1 MTESLQPS
9 HETPFRGLRV
19 LDFGQGVAS
28 PYAGYLL
35 AANGADVI
43 KVEPREGDW
52 SRRLGTTYGSQSA
65 LSAVYNRGKR
75 GLALNLKQ
83 PEAIELA
90 LKLAAQ
96 ADVVIEGFRPG
107 VMERLGLGYEA
118 LSRENPRLI
127 YLSISGFG
135 QQGPYAQRPCS
146 DSVAQAF
153 SGLVSVNVGADGVPH
168 RVGATLSD
176 VCTGLYGFQAVST
189 ALFARATVGKG
200 RRIDISLTESTAAL
214 LGHKFAEYALEGGV
228 PRLLNVPAGSYRTS
242 DGWLMVTLVTEAQ
255 YVRLCSVLSREDLA
269 KEARFANFA
278 LRADCAEELGA
289 ELRYV
294 FATDTTESWLSR
306 LQGADII
313 ADRILNPSEWLAN
326 EHVVATRAALR
337 TETPG
342 VGAVFAARTPGMAGD
357 NEGSLCPSPDVGQG
371 SQSISSGL
379 WSLVNKI
386 SSPAAPRR

>member
-1 MTESLQPS
+1 MTEILQPS
-9 HETPFRGLRV
+9 HEAPFRGLRV

-43 KVEPREGDW
+43 KVEPPEGDW
-52 SRRLGTTYGSQSA
+52 SRRLGTSYGSQSA

-75 GLALNLKQ
+75 SLALNLKQ
-83 PEAIELA
+83 PEAIETA
-90 LKLAAQ
+90 RKLAAQ

-107 VMERLGLGYEA
+107 VMDRFGLGYET

-135 QQGPYAQRPCS
+135 QEGPYTQRPCS

-153 SGLVSVNVGADGVPH
+153 SGLVSVNVGVDGIPH

-200 RRIDISLTESTAAL
+200 RRIDVNLSQSTAAL
-214 LGHKFAEYALEGGV
+214 LGHKFAEYALEGGT
-228 PRLLNVPAGSYRTS
+228 PRLLNVPAGSYKTS

-255 YVRLCSVLSREDLA
+255 YGRLCSVLSREDLA
-269 KEARFANFA
+269 KDPRFANFA
-278 LRADCAEELGA
+278 LRADCAEELAA
-289 ELRYV
+289 ELRKV
-294 FATDTTESWLSR
+294 FATDTISSWLAR
-306 LQGADII
+306 LHAADII
-313 ADRILNPSEWLAN
+313 ADRILNPSEWMAN
-326 EHVVATRAALR
+326 EHVQATRGALR

-357 NEGSLCPSPDVGQG
+357 KEGSLCPAPDVGQD
-371 SQSISSGL
+371 SQSIFSRL
-379 WSLVNKI
+379 WL
-386 SSPAAPRR
+386 